1 MYSAIARNK
10 RTTAILIVVYVLL
23 VGGIG
28 VALSLA
34 FTSPW
39 PAIILTVVAIAH
51 VVLTWFQ
58 GGRWVEAALHSH
70 RVTAKEEPR
79 FYRTIENLAIR
90 NGMPMPALGVEEVD
104 DINAYALGLRR
115 DRAVVGVTRG
125 ALDNLDNV
133 ELEAMMSHEMAHIRN
148 GDSRV
153 KVLVMGL
160 VGAMQL
166 IALILIGVAS
176 QSAQSAQSSRA
187 KNKEEDNGGGAALGV
202 FFLALG
208 LVFLIIGYIVG
219 PIVQAAVSRQREYL
233 ADATGVEMTRFAPGM
248 ISMFRKLEL
257 SESGVAPSAANG
269 AMGMF
274 YAYRRPR
281 RGLGY
286 LFTATHPPTW
296 KRIERIQSISQ
307 AP

>member
-10 RTTAILIVVYVLL
+10 RTTVILIVAYIFIVTGV
-23 VGGIG
+23 G
-28 VALSLA
+28 VALSWV
-34 FTSPW
+34 FGSVW
-39 PAIILTVVAIAH
+39 PAIILGVVSIVH
-51 VVLTWFQ
+51 VVLTWFY

-70 RVTAKEEPR
+70 RVSAKDEPR

-90 NGMPMPALGVEEVD
+90 NGMPIPALGVEEVS
-104 DINAYALGLRR
+104 DINAYAMGLRR

-133 ELEAMMSHEMAHIRN
+133 ELEAILSHEMAHIRN

-166 IALILIGVAS
+166 IAIILIGAG
-176 QSAQSAQSSRA
+176 AQTANQANARRD
-187 KNKEEDNGGGAALGV
+187 NRDNGGAAVVGG
-202 FFLALG
+202 FFLVLG
-208 LVFLIIGYIVG
+208 LVFLIIGYVVG
-219 PIVQAAVSRQREYL
+219 PIVQSAVSRQREYL
-233 ADATGVEMTRFAPGM
+233 ADASGVEMTRFAPGM

-257 SESGVAPSAANG
+257 SESGAISSGANG

-274 YAYRRPR
+274 YAYRRRR

-286 LFTATHPPTW
+286 LFTASHPPTW
-296 KRIERIQSISQ
+296 KRIERIQAIAK

>member
-10 RTTAILIVVYVLL
+10 RTTVILIVAYIFIVTGV
-23 VGGIG
+23 G
-28 VALSLA
+28 VALSWV
-34 FTSPW
+34 FGSVW
-39 PAIILTVVAIAH
+39 PAIILGGVSIVH
-51 VVLTWFQ
+51 VVLTWFY

-70 RVTAKEEPR
+70 RVSAKDEPR
-79 FYRTIENLAIR
+79 FYRTVENLAIR
-90 NGMPMPALGVEEVD
+90 NGMPIPALGVEEVD
-104 DINAYALGLRR
+104 AINAYAMGLRR

-133 ELEAMMSHEMAHIRN
+133 ELEALLSHEMAHIRN

-166 IALILIGVAS
+166 IAIILIGAG
-176 QSAQSAQSSRA
+176 AQTANQANARR
-187 KNKEEDNGGGAALGV
+187 DNRDSGGAAVVGGFRV
-202 FFLALG
+202 VLG
-208 LVFLIIGYIVG
+208 LVFWIVGYVVG
-219 PIVQAAVSRQREYL
+219 PIVQSAVSRQREYL
-233 ADATGVEMTRFAPGM
+233 ADASGVEMTRFAPGM
-248 ISMFRKLEL
+248 ISLFRKFEA
-257 SESGVAPSAANG
+257 SESGAISSAANV

-274 YAYRRPR
+274 YAYRRRR

-296 KRIERIQSISQ
+296 KRIERIQAIAK